1 MSPQFKSLLTR
12 TISGIVFVALI
23 VGSFFLPS
31 YYQFILFTV
40 FAAIALSEYIRI
52 TESSGI
58 KVQKIMC
65 AMIVVMVIEG
75 GYIESTTEISWII
88 AMLLMLAVPVV
99 ELFKKDAVQ
108 PFTNIAHTFLPI
120 FWIAIPFAMAGITF
134 SIIGHAE
141 VVLAVFLLIWAS
153 DTFAYCAGSLFGKHK
168 LLERI
173 SPKKTWEGS
182 IISAVLTCGLAVGLS
197 FVPYFNKGYLD
208 HFSTPGK
215 VLVWIGFALIVI
227 VAGTFGDLI
236 ESMFKRSYGV
246 KDSGNIMP
254 GHGGMLDRFDSFLL
268 AMPFCFI
275 YWMLLAFVDYGYSV
289 L

>member
-12 TISGIVFVALI
+12 TISGIVFVALV

-31 YYQFILFTV
+31 YCQFLLFTV
-40 FAAIALSEYIRI
+40 FAAIALSEYVRI
-52 TESSGI
+52 TESTGV

-65 AMIVVMVIEG
+65 AMIVVLVIEG
-75 GYIESTTEISWII
+75 GYLIDTLEISWLI
-88 AMLLMLAVPVV
+88 AVLFMMVVPVI
-99 ELFKKDAVQ
+99 ELFKKDAVL

-120 FWIAIPFAMAGITF
+120 FWIAVPFALAGVTF
-134 SIIGHAE
+134 SVLDHPE
-141 VVLAVFLLIWAS
+141 LVLALFLLIWAS

-168 LLERI
+168 LFERI
-173 SPKKTWEGS
+173 SPKKTWEGTV
-182 IISAVLTCGLAVGLS
+182 ISAILTCGVAVGLS
-197 FVPYFNKGYLD
+197 FAPYFNKGLVNPT
-208 HFSTPGK
+208 STLGN

-254 GHGGMLDRFDSFLL
+254 GHGGMLDRFDSFFL

-275 YWMLLAFVDYGYSV
+275 YWLLLTFTVY
-289 L
+289 